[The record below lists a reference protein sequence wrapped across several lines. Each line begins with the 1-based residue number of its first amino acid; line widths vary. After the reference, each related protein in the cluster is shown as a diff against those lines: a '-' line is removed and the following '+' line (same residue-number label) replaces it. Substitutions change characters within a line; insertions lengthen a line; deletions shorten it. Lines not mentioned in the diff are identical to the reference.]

1 MKLSYIYLLLLL
13 SSLTISCENYKEK
26 MEEEQKAQ
34 RLLSEQIDGLEEE
47 EKLIKGEY
55 ADAMQTLSAIDQT
68 LSEMAMRN
76 KEMDKLVR
84 QKELAK
90 GTTEEQVI
98 MAKLVSLRDA
108 NINAD
113 KEARRLRSKVR
124 AFKVENA
131 ELKKLVENLDEKF
144 VVVSAE
150 VDKVQ
155 TNIGRMEL
163 ALKALEEEVEA
174 TETELSKTYAELK
187 VKTSKLER
195 DNIQLESELADLKNK
210 NDFIAEDA
218 MGYIVCGTKKA
229 LRQNQILR
237 LLSAKTLTKEY
248 QAQVKA
254 VGSEINYFEDDHID
268 CGEGAIEH
276 LLPLRNKDS
285 YEING
290 GKVTVLDK
298 KVFWATS
305 KSVVLVKK

>member
-13 SSLTISCENYKEK
+13 TSLMASCENYKEK

-34 RLLSEQIDGLEEE
+34 RLLSEQILGLEEE

-55 ADAMQTLSAIDQT
+55 GDAMQTLSAIDQT

-76 KEMDKLVR
+76 KEMDKLIR
-84 QKELAK
+84 QKDLAK

-113 KEARRLRSKVR
+113 TEARRLRSKAK
-124 AFKVENA
+124 AFKVENI
-131 ELKKLVENLDEKF
+131 ELKKLIEKIDAKF
-144 VVVSAE
+144 VAISGE
-150 VDKVQ
+150 VDKFQ
-155 TNIGRMEL
+155 TNIARMGL
-163 ALKALEEEVEA
+163 ALKNLEEEVKA
-174 TETELSKTYAELK
+174 TETDLSKAYAELK

-195 DNIQLESELADLKNK
+195 NNIQLESELADLKNK

-218 MGYIVCGTKKA
+218 IGYIVCGTKKA
-229 LRQNQILR
+229 LRQNKILR

-248 QAQVKA
+248 QTQVKVA
-254 VGSEINYFEDDHID
+254 GSEINYFEDDLID
-268 CGEGAIEH
+268 CGNGIIEH
-276 LLPLRNKDS
+276 LLPVRNGES
-285 YEING
+285 YKIEG
-290 GKVTVLDK
+290 GKITILDK
-298 KVFWATS
+298 KSFWATS